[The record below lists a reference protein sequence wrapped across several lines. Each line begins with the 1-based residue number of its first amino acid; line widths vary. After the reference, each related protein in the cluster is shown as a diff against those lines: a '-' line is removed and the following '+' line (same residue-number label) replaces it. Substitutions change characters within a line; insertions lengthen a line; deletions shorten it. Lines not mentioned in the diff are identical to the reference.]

1 MDSSKVM
8 MLVLVMVMCSSS
20 ASCAMSV
27 LGPMGSMF
35 GGINSLFKGVGSG
48 VTGAAKGIA
57 KATGGTSKIKK
68 VGGGNFG
75 EIVTKM
81 CNTCKS
87 QNWQGKFEGKTD
99 CSKLREGC
107 VEKGF

>member
-27 LGPMGSMF
+27 LGPMRGMSNIF
-35 GGINSLFKGVGSG
+35 GGIGGGVKS
-48 VTGAAKGIA
+48 AAKGLG

-81 CNTCKS
+81 CNQCKS
-87 QNWQGKFEGKTD
+87 QNWQGKFKGKTE

-107 VEKGF
+107 AQKGF